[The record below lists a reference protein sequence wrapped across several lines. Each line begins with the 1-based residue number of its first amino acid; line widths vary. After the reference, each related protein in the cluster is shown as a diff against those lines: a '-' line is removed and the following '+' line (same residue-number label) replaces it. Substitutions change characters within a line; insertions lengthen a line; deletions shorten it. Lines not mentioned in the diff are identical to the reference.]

1 MADQTYTS
9 STLQGY
15 VNLDLVKAAS
25 REDKSGV
32 AGNMTDTLRQLAE
45 FDRRVATLEDI
56 ARKLIGG

>member
-15 VNLDLVKAAS
+15 VNMDLVKAAS

-32 AGNMTDTLRQLAE
+32 AGNMTETLRQLAE
-45 FDRRVATLEDI
+45 FGGRLQKLETI
-56 ARKLIGG
+56 AQKLIGG

>member
-1 MADQTYTS
+1 M
-9 STLQGY
+9 
-15 VNLDLVKAAS
+15 DLVKAAS

>member
-45 FDRRVATLEDI
+45 FDGRLQKLETI
-56 ARKLIGG
+56 AQKLIGG